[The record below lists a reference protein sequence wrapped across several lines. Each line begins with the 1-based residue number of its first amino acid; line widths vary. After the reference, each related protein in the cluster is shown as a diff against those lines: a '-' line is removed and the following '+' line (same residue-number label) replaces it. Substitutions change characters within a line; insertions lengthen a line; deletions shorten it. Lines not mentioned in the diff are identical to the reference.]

1 MQELPLIVLVKGAHT
16 RLMHSALPCAPA
28 VPDLPPGRLQLLI
41 ARELHRL
48 ATRLDRGLVT
58 QAGDGHTAQSAVC
71 VR

>member
-1 MQELPLIVLVKGAHT
+1 
-16 RLMHSALPCAPA
+16 MHSALPCAPA

-48 ATRLDRGLVT
+48 ATRRDRGLVT
-58 QAGDGHTAQSAVC
+58 QAGDGRIARSAVC